1 MSIFA
6 HDFIFIPVFGLSI
19 FMFAY
24 FWSDRVLLWLHKRSL
39 GNRDYV
45 TQKLDLMFVE
55 VNQKRVT
62 VAMLFMSFGTGTI
75 FFLLLWPNVFPS
87 IFLFCVFVILGWSA
101 PKWVVDHLYA
111 KRCVTFNDQMVDG
124 LTIMANGIRS
134 GLSVPQ
140 AMERVVENMGQPI
153 AQEFNLVLS
162 QMRLGLSFEEA
173 LTGLSTRVPTPEVQM
188 FVLSVNILRETGGNL
203 AETFSTIVETIR
215 ERQKI
220 EKKIEA
226 LTAQGIMQGI
236 IITLVPF
243 FLLVVFL
250 VIDPTYVKPL
260 FTTTLGIFFLFMMLT
275 LQIIG
280 GLLIRNIVK
289 IRV

>member
-1 MSIFA
+1 MSLLANEAIVIPLFGAAIFA
-6 HDFIFIPVFGLSI
+6 LTFV
-19 FMFAY
+19 
-24 FWSDRVLLWLHKRSL
+24 WSDKILAWLHKRSL

-45 TQKLDLMFVE
+45 LQKMDLMFVE
-55 VNQKRVT
+55 IDQRRVT
-62 VAMLFMSFGTGTI
+62 LAMLLMSFGTGTI
-75 FFLLLWPNVFPS
+75 FFLALWPNIFPAT
-87 IFLFCVFVILGWSA
+87 LFFVILVLLGWQA
-101 PKWVVDHLYA
+101 PKWIVDYLYA
-111 KRCVTFNDQMVDG
+111 GRCGKLNDQLVDG

-140 AMERVVENMGQPI
+140 SMERVVDNMGTPI
-153 AQEFNLVLS
+153 SQEFNLVLS
-162 QMRLGLSFEEA
+162 KMRLGLSFEEA
-173 LTGLSTRVPTPEVQM
+173 LLELGARIPTAEIQM

-236 IITLVPF
+236 ILTLVPF
-243 FLLVVFL
+243 FLMLVFVL
-250 VIDPTYVKPL
+250 IDPNYIKPL
-260 FTTTLGIFFLFMMLT
+260 FTTTLGIIMLFFMLT

-280 GLLIRNIVK
+280 GLVIRNIVK
-289 IRV
+289 IKV

>member
-1 MSIFA
+1 MSLLA
-6 HDFIFIPVFGLSI
+6 NDLIFIPLFGAAI
-19 FMFAY
+19 FMLSF
-24 FWSDRVLLWLHKRSL
+24 FWSDTAIGWLHRRSL
-39 GNRDYV
+39 GSRDYV
-45 TQKLDLMFVE
+45 LQKLDLMFVE
-55 VNQKRVT
+55 VDKKRVT
-62 VAMLFMSFGTGTI
+62 IAMLMLSFGPASLM
-75 FFLLLWPNVFPS
+75 FLALWPKLVPASLF
-87 IFLFCVFVILGWSA
+87 FCVFMILGWSA
-101 PKWVVDHLYA
+101 PKWIIDALYA
-111 KRCVTFNDQMVDG
+111 RRSGRFNDQMVDG

-162 QMRLGLSFEEA
+162 QMRLGLSYEEA
-173 LTGLSTRVPTPEVQM
+173 LTALTSRVPTPEVQM

-250 VIDPTYVKPL
+250 VIDPSYVKPL
-260 FTTTLGIFFLFMMLT
+260 FTTTLGIIFLFMMLT
-275 LQIIG
+275 LQIVG

>member
-1 MSIFA
+1 MSLMANEIL
-6 HDFIFIPVFGLSI
+6 FIPLFGVVVFVACYYG
-19 FMFAY
+19 
-24 FWSDRVLLWLHKRSL
+24 SDPVLNWLHKRSL
-39 GNRDYV
+39 GSRDYV
-45 TQKLDLMFVE
+45 LQKLDLMFVE
-55 VNQKRVT
+55 VDSRRIT
-62 VAMLFMSFGTGTI
+62 LAMLLLSFGTASV
-75 FFLLLWPNVFPS
+75 FFLLLWPNVVPA
-87 IFLFCVFVILGWSA
+87 FLFFTIFIILGWSA
-101 PKWVVDHLYA
+101 PKWIVDSLYSR
-111 KRCVTFNDQMVDG
+111 RCVRFNDQMVDG

-173 LTGLSTRVPTPEVQM
+173 LTGLATRIPTAEVQM

-226 LTAQGIMQGI
+226 LTAQGVMQGI

-243 FLLVVFL
+243 FLLLVFL
-250 VIDPTYVKPL
+250 IIDPSYVKPL
-260 FTTTLGIFFLFMMLT
+260 FTTTLGIILLFMMLT
-275 LQIIG
+275 LQIVG

-289 IRV
+289 IKV

>member
-1 MSIFA
+1 MSFLASEI
-6 HDFIFIPVFGLSI
+6 IFIPIFGATI
-19 FMFAY
+19 FVLTFL
-24 FWSDRVLLWLHKRSL
+24 WSDRILEWLHKRSL

-45 TQKLDLMFVE
+45 LQKLDLMFVE
-55 VNQKRVT
+55 IDQKRVT
-62 VAMLFMSFGTGTI
+62 FAMLLLSFGTGGI
-75 FFLLLWPNVFPS
+75 VFLLLWPNIIPA
-87 IFLFCVFVILGWSA
+87 FLFFTVFVVLGWAA
-101 PKWVVDHLYA
+101 PKWIIDALYA
-111 KRCVTFNDQMVDG
+111 RRCAKFNDQMVDG

-140 AMERVVENMGQPI
+140 AMERVVDNMGQPI

-162 QMRLGLSFEEA
+162 QMRLGLSFEES
-173 LTGLSTRVPTPEVQM
+173 LTGLGTRLPTPEVQM

-243 FLLVVFL
+243 FLLLVFL
-250 VIDPTYVKPL
+250 IIDPSYVKPL

-275 LQIIG
+275 LQVVG